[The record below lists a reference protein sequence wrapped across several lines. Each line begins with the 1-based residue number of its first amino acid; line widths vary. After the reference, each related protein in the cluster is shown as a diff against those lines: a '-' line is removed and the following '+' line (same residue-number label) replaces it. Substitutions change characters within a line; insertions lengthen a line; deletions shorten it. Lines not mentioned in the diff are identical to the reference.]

1 MNLRFGLVLPL
12 AINSF
17 FLSGAQADFGLQD
30 RRSASLPLRG
40 GSVTRAAWGAK
51 PKEEK
56 VTVKTPSA
64 TRRSPQQS
72 RKEKDAISEFLSR
85 DSRTTFIGECI

>member
-1 MNLRFGLVLPL
+1 MNLRFGLASLI
-12 AINSF
+12 AG
-17 FLSGAQADFGLQD
+17 FLLGGVRADFGLKD
-30 RRSASLPLRG
+30 RPSASLPLRG

-51 PKEEK
+51 PKKEN
-56 VTVKTPSA
+56 VTVKAPA

-85 DSRTTFIGECI
+85 DSRTTFIGECM